1 MSINKKDFR
10 GVFTDE
16 GGLGTT
22 SSFRNTPYISSS
34 YKANRRSPSSYT
46 FMSYEENRNN
56 RKNNGNRRRTKITDT
71 TEKISSV
78 HGKDKSFWDEDH
90 LKHVPNPNSI
100 VPKSTIND
108 DYTINTPKKLKKVVK
123 KKNKGGKR
131 RTKKRSSIKHKNS
144 INCRNPKG
152 FTRKQYCKYG
162 SKSHHGTE

>member
-22 SSFRNTPYISSS
+22 SSFKNTPYISSS

-56 RKNNGNRRRTKITDT
+56 RKKNGNRRRTKITDT
-71 TEKISSV
+71 EKISSV
-78 HGKDKSFWDEDH
+78 HGEDEDH

-131 RTKKRSSIKHKNS
+131 KTKKNKAKVKKNS
-144 INCRNPKG
+144 
-152 FTRKQYCKYG
+152 RKRI
-162 SKSHHGTE
+162 S